1 LKERGWLSEEECG
14 AALDALFPGGF
25 AGPDVLREIAHGG
38 WAKSQLARVF
48 HPTVEQV
55 FEERLA
61 LHKNLDSFR
70 RKDGGQPTAREP
82 TIDGVRAEWKE
93 TPVEPD
99 RELESLVGLCV
110 WDIFSENHDVVA
122 PDGRLMH
129 LGSWR
134 AAGEFIAGYLD
145 RRTGSERYNYM
156 DFYMGT
162 SLVSHRADLRPVYA
176 MLFRRFNAAGFDWE
190 YSFPRLHVVDLRP
203 QREELDEGKPRA
215 AEWVAYDP
223 SEAMAVEAEDREQDA
238 EHARIED
245 DLDRLYRE
253 SVEEAKSRPPPATVE
268 AYRSVFGRFPR
279 GWPP

>member
-1 LKERGWLSEEECG
+1 MEERGWLSEEECG
-14 AALDALFPGGF
+14 AALDALFAGGF
-25 AGPDVLREIAHGG
+25 AGPDVLQEIAPGG

-48 HPTVEQV
+48 HPTLEQV

-61 LHKNLDSFR
+61 LHENLESFR
-70 RKDGGQPTAREP
+70 RKDGGQSTSKEP
-82 TIDGVRAEWKE
+82 TIDEVRAEWKE

-122 PDGRLMH
+122 PDGRLVH

-134 AAGEFIAGYLD
+134 AA
-145 RRTGSERYNYM
+145 RYNYM

-176 MLFRRFNAAGFDWE
+176 MVFRRLMAAGFDWE

-215 AEWVAYDP
+215 AEWAAYDP

-238 EHARIED
+238 EHDRIEG
-245 DLDRLYRE
+245 DLDRLYLE

-279 GWPP
+279 GWPPA